1 MRDIQCYSRR
11 NLGKPRANKVKTGAR
26 ILKDLRKYY
35 IYFKEFRLMTRQIFQ
50 KIKTREVAAASLLG
64 ALAALWEIISGP
76 PFDIPF
82 PLYPRIS
89 WDLTGIPMMISLMF
103 YGPVSGVYTSLIGC
117 SIIFLRGNVPGGIF
131 KLVAELATL
140 LGFVL
145 LKKSIVAKSILAVTL
160 RVAFMTAANYFLL
173 QLFYK
178 MPEPVVAGLLVPIAL
193 FNGIQAL
200 INIIPAYLIYLR
212 ISKSKKLGDM
222 STGVGLA

>member
-1 MRDIQCYSRR
+1 MAKHI
-11 NLGKPRANKVKTGAR
+11 
-26 ILKDLRKYY
+26 
-35 IYFKEFRLMTRQIFQ
+35 FR

-64 ALAALWEIISGP
+64 ALAALWEIIPGP

-82 PLYPRIS
+82 PIYPRIS
-89 WDLTGIPMMISLMF
+89 WDLTGIPMMISLLF
-103 YGPVSGVYTSLIGC
+103 YGPISGVYTSLIGC

-145 LKKSIVAKSILAVTL
+145 LKKNIVLKSILAVTS
-160 RVAFMTAANYFLL
+160 RVVVMTVANYFLL

-193 FNGIQAL
+193 FNVTQAL

-212 ISKSKKLGDM
+212 MSKSKKLGDVD
-222 STGVGLA
+222 VGIR